1 MKTIELNILA
11 EDIRNT
17 DFYKSKECA
26 LTKAL
31 KRANIDAVHTGFT
44 FVTKNDEHIESPQP
58 LVDKILEMYRF
69 MGKLQTKGVCTEP
82 QDFTFSLEVP
92 DNW

>member
-44 FVTKNDEHIESPQP
+44 SVHDSA
-58 LVDKILEMYRF
+58 ILLF
-69 MGKLQTKGVCTEP
+69 P
-82 QDFTFSLEVP
+82 
-92 DNW
+92 